1 MTELRSDIES
11 RLARLKAD
19 RQSWLAHWRDIAQV
33 MMPRAGKFLED
44 EKNRGARKHGHILD
58 NTPIMAARTLGA
70 GMMAGATSPAR
81 PWFRLTTSD
90 PKLDESAPVKQWL
103 QDVGEVMRMVFNR
116 SNTYRALHNCYD
128 ELGLFGTS
136 VTVIEDDFDTV
147 INHRP
152 MTAGEFM
159 VAVNHKGR
167 VDTIYRELQLTV
179 AQMVGEFGLSAC
191 STTVR
196 NLWDRR
202 GLDESVKVV
211 HAIEPRQNREPGKR
225 DGKGMAWRSV
235 YFEPAAEAGQ
245 ILREAGF
252 RDFPAL
258 AARWMVHSNDAYGSS
273 PGMDALG
280 DVLQLQHQQKR
291 KGQAIDYKVNPPLQ
305 LPSSLKHA
313 DMNRLPGGVTFVD
326 MVGSNNAIR
335 SMFEVNL
342 DLTHMREDILDV
354 RQRINGAF
362 YADLFLMLY
371 NRRDDPSMTATEV
384 TERHEEKLLMIGPVL
399 ERLHDEML
407 SPLIEGTF
415 SRMAEANILPPP
427 PPELQGRE
435 LQVEFVSV
443 LAQAQRAVAT
453 NGVDRFVASLGV
465 VAGMKPE
472 VLDKFDAD
480 VWADKY
486 ADMLGVDPELIVAG
500 EQVALVRQSRAQQQ
514 AAMAQAAQAE
524 QMAGAASKL
533 GGVDT
538 SKPNALTDVT
548 QAFAGYT

>member
-179 AQMVGEFGLSAC
+179 AQVVGEFGLSAC
-191 STTVR
+191 SKTVR

-202 GLDESVKVV
+202 GLDETVKVV

-342 DLTHMREDILDV
+342 DLTHLREDILDV